1 MGWDAQLHAL
11 ERSLARMCC
20 SFPVCFLALWASL
33 CPAGRLEHGNLGSAS
48 SRLSQDAPQSCRGQ
62 LRLGH
67 GCRGVFRPASRCF
80 TLKAHQS
87 NVRGGQKRRRATGSP
102 SHQLVPMR
110 SASLQR
116 PCALGQTVTCC
127 GGMSHTTTK
136 SLVFHREPGTM
147 SILIPLGLAGSV
159 PSPCY

>member
-1 MGWDAQLHAL
+1 MAALSPCVPCVPVSCSWAGARQLGVCMLQAL
-11 ERSLARMCC
+11 PGC
-20 SFPVCFLALWASL
+20 SPELWGAA
-33 CPAGRLEHGNLGSAS
+33 PAGAWLKGGFQTGLSLLHSES
-48 SRLSQDAPQSCRGQ
+48 S
-62 LRLGH
+62 
-67 GCRGVFRPASRCF
+67 
-80 TLKAHQS
+80 QS
-87 NVRGGQKRRRATGSP
+87 NVRGGQKRRRAAGSP
-102 SHQLVPMR
+102 SQRLVPVR

-136 SLVFHREPGTM
+136 SLVFHREPGAV